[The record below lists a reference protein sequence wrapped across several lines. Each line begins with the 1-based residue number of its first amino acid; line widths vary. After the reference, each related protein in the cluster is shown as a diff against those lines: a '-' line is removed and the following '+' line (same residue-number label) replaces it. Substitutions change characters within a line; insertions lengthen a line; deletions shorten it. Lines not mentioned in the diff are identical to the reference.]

1 MYGYTL
7 VCAHLSPGL
16 VHPMK
21 EAGNGKWVPDF
32 KYRYL
37 AEDVPYG
44 LVVTKGLA
52 LLAGVPTPET
62 DRVLAWC
69 QDKLGK
75 EFLVGTELT
84 GKDVTSSRAP
94 QAYGY
99 KSLDDL
105 VALL

>member
-1 MYGYTL
+1 
-7 VCAHLSPGL
+7 
-16 VHPMK
+16 MK
-21 EAGNGKWVPDF
+21 KAGQGKWVPDF
-32 KYRYL
+32 GYRYL
-37 AEDVPYG
+37 TEDVPFG

-52 LLAGVPTPET
+52 ELAGVPTPET

-69 QDKLGK
+69 QEKLGK
-75 EFLVGTELT
+75 EFIVGSELK
-84 GKDVTSSRAP
+84 GKDLALSRAP